1 MQSLR
6 LEPMSVTT
14 PPLSPID
21 FRRPIFTP
29 SSRMSER
36 LPHCEMSQSAE
47 RISSPTVVP
56 CRIIMVAPSYPSGGR
71 LPNASS
77 GEEYNKSGSLLE
89 PTGHLIDHPW
99 CVFEQQT
106 TVVTRRLDSVTAE
119 LKLNRIDF
127 IWMDVQGAEKLV
139 LAGANAGSNPV
150 SIHRIPQP
158 TPLP

>member
-1 MQSLR
+1 MPPVEAGSLALDAIASLIGEHPDAIVEIGANVGDHTAPFADR
-6 LEPMSVTT
+6 FPKTDIHAIEP
-14 PPLSPID
+14 D
-21 FRRPIFTP
+21 
-29 SSRMSER
+29 ER
-36 LPHCEMSQSAE
+36 AFAALRDVAVSE

-127 IWMDVQGAEKLV
+127 I
-139 LAGANAGSNPV
+139 
-150 SIHRIPQP
+150 
-158 TPLP
+158 